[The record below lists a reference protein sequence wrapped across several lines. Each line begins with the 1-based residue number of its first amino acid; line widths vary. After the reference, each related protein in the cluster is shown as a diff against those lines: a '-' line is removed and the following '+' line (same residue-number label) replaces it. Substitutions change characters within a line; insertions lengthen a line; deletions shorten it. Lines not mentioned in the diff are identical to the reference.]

1 MSAATA
7 SATAAVAKTA
17 GRVCQSS
24 SRVCARPAFFTGA
37 QVQRKQVSA
46 PVVAARRVM
55 QTRALFGGST
65 TTADSLYNYTVKGI
79 DGKDIKM
86 DRFKGKVL
94 LIINVASACGFTPQ
108 YTEMSELYNKYARDG
123 LEVLAFPCN
132 QFGGQEPG
140 SNPEI
145 KAFAERKGFK
155 GPMFAKTDVNGSN
168 AEPLWTYLKSQQGGM
183 LTSDVKWNFTKF
195 LVDRS
200 GKVVKRYGST
210 VAPLQIE
217 SDIKSLL

>member
-65 TTADSLYNYTVKGI
+65 TTADSLYNYTVKVGAARQKLGSHTSSLGRRLLEAGGACSVIVARCALTLPGRAGPAQGI

-94 LIINVASACGFTPQ
+94 LIINVASACGGWGGVRWLWGAALRTPACA
-108 YTEMSELYNKYARDG
+108 LGRYAM
-123 LEVLAFPCN
+123 LSPLA
-132 QFGGQEPG
+132 
-140 SNPEI
+140 
-145 KAFAERKGFK
+145 
-155 GPMFAKTDVNGSN
+155 
-168 AEPLWTYLKSQQGGM
+168 
-183 LTSDVKWNFTKF
+183 
-195 LVDRS
+195 
-200 GKVVKRYGST
+200 
-210 VAPLQIE
+210 
-217 SDIKSLL
+217 